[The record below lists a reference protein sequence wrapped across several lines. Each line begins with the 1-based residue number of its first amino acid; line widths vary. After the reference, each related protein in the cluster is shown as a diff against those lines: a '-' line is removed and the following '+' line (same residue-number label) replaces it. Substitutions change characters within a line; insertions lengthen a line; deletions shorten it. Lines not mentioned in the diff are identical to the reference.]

1 MRRDIVRPTADG
13 CREKSYEVSKVLVT
27 MNLDKR
33 RLAGTLLS
41 IGALQWFFSVMIA
54 EGLHQGYNLTPSQ
67 WIPYSN
73 QIHYVSEL
81 GLGSTA
87 PIFNVST
94 IVLGFM
100 VALASYLLY
109 VGTKEIP
116 FSSLLFICGVG
127 ATGVGLFPTNIQP
140 VHGIFQLFA
149 LWFGAFSAILSFRK
163 QEAPLSYISA
173 VLGIVSFITSIVF
186 FPYLGLGANNMST
199 FLGLGKGVMERIVIY
214 PLILWVFSYGYHV
227 AGRNSGNS
235 LGMHK

>member
-1 MRRDIVRPTADG
+1 
-13 CREKSYEVSKVLVT
+13 
-27 MNLDKR
+27 MNLDKK

-41 IGALQWFFSVMIA
+41 IGALQWFFSVMTA

-94 IVLGFM
+94 IVLGVM
-100 VALASYLLY
+100 VVSASYLLRLR
-109 VGTKEIP
+109 TKEILFP
-116 FSSLLFICGVG
+116 SLLLICGVG
-127 ATGVGLFPTNIQP
+127 AAGVGIFPTNMQP
-140 VHGIFQLFA
+140 IHGVFQVLA

-163 QEAPLSYISA
+163 QVVPLSYISA
-173 VLGIVSFITSIVF
+173 ALGIVSFVTSIVF
-186 FPYLGLGANNMST
+186 FPYLGLGANDTST

-214 PLILWVFSYGYHV
+214 PLILWVFGCGYHI
-227 AGRNSGNS
+227 AGKKSEN
-235 LGMHK
+235 

>member
-1 MRRDIVRPTADG
+1 
-13 CREKSYEVSKVLVT
+13 
-27 MNLDKR
+27 MNLDKG

-41 IGALQWFFSVMIA
+41 IGALQWFFSVMTA

-94 IVLGFM
+94 IVLGVM
-100 VALASYLLY
+100 VVSASYLLRLR
-109 VGTKEIP
+109 TKEILFP
-116 FSSLLFICGVG
+116 SLLLICGVG
-127 ATGVGLFPTNIQP
+127 AAGVGIFPTNMQP
-140 VHGIFQLFA
+140 IHGVFQVLA

-163 QEAPLSYISA
+163 QVVPLSYISA
-173 VLGIVSFITSIVF
+173 ALGIVSFVTSIVF
-186 FPYLGLGANNMST
+186 FPYLGLGANDTST

-214 PLILWVFSYGYHV
+214 PLILWVFGYGYHI
-227 AGRNSGNS
+227 AAKNSEN
-235 LGMHK
+235 

>member
-1 MRRDIVRPTADG
+1 
-13 CREKSYEVSKVLVT
+13 
-27 MNLDKR
+27 MNLDKG

-41 IGALQWFFSVMIA
+41 IGALQWFFSVMTA

-94 IVLGFM
+94 IVLGVM
-100 VALASYLLY
+100 VVSASYLLRLR
-109 VGTKEIP
+109 TKEILFP
-116 FSSLLFICGVG
+116 SLLLICGVG
-127 ATGVGLFPTNIQP
+127 AAGVGIFPTNMQP
-140 VHGIFQLFA
+140 VHGVFQVFA

-163 QEAPLSYISA
+163 QVVPLSYTSA
-173 VLGIVSFITSIVF
+173 VLGIVSFVASIVF
-186 FPYLGLGANNMST
+186 FPYLGLGANDMSA

-214 PLILWVFSYGYHV
+214 PLILWVFGYGYHV
-227 AGRNSGNS
+227 AGKDSEN
-235 LGMHK
+235 